1 MHQAVPQKV
10 FLWLCYVLCVAF
22 GEGSNHMTPMDL
34 FPNLGRV
41 SSTTWNIG
49 CLRTTIQWSCL
60 DLQSWRRS
68 IKRSQKNCSVFSNWN
83 VWLFVHAGTFLR
95 LLELA
100 KGHTDRDVGARDASA
115 SKRGGVGGE
124 VLGGATDYRNGCRLG
139 WLVVLRSRWWGPGPP
154 ALWEMF
160 EDRGEEVS
168 GCHLSCNVQAD
179 ISLKIIPHN
188 VQFAARNGGFHSINW
203 IPEEC
208 NWQNWAE
215 IPLIKLRILQT
226 LLLSIYLCW
235 MIGSDSCQKT
245 NT

>member
-1 MHQAVPQKV
+1 MPLH
-10 FLWLCYVLCVAF
+10 
-22 GEGSNHMTPMDL
+22 
-34 FPNLGRV
+34 R
-41 SSTTWNIG
+41 TW
-49 CLRTTIQWSCL
+49 
-60 DLQSWRRS
+60 
-68 IKRSQKNCSVFSNWN
+68 
-83 VWLFVHAGTFLR
+83 
-95 LLELA
+95 
-100 KGHTDRDVGARDASA
+100 
-115 SKRGGVGGE
+115 E

-168 GCHLSCNVQAD
+168 GCHLSCNVQPD
-179 ISLKIIPHN
+179 IALKIIPYN

-226 LLLSIYLCW
+226 LLLLTSCELVLVVADVTLTFNLGPIRTEPFF
-235 MIGSDSCQKT
+235 GEASDWSASVDLAASQT
-245 NT
+245 ERVHNLSR